1 MARRCA
7 ITGKGPRSGNNVS
20 HANNRTKR
28 WFRPNL
34 ARKKVWIPEL
44 GRSVRLKLSTTAL
57 KSIDR
62 DGLLRYLKKNGLT
75 LKDVT

>member
-20 HANNRTKR
+20 HAKNRTKR
-28 WFRPNL
+28 WFHPNL
-34 ARKKVWIPEL
+34 ASKKVWIPEL
-44 GRSVRLKLSTTAL
+44 GRSVRLKISTTAL

-62 DGLLRYLKKNGLT
+62 DGLLRYLKKKGLT